1 MTVAF
6 LYLRITLGLLFLVAG
21 FSKTWD
27 RRAFQIAVASFQIV
41 PSRLAPAAAV
51 AIVSLEL
58 AGAGLLL
65 AGGYEWLGALLLCA
79 LLAAFNVALVAN
91 LLRGRRNLD
100 CQCFGQQ
107 TLRIGWGHVA
117 QNTLM
122 LAMALLI
129 GLLAVGRKV
138 SPHWGDPTIGSFTIL
153 AAAYSVVL
161 FLAAQELVSVR
172 AGLLR
177 VLTRRVQ
184 AG

>member
-1 MTVAF
+1 M
-6 LYLRITLGLLFLVAG
+6 
-21 FSKTWD
+21 
-27 RRAFQIAVASFQIV
+27 
-41 PSRLAPAAAV
+41 
-51 AIVSLEL
+51 
-58 AGAGLLL
+58 
-65 AGGYEWLGALLLCA
+65 
-79 LLAAFNVALVAN
+79 
-91 LLRGRRNLD
+91 
-100 CQCFGQQ
+100 
-107 TLRIGWGHVA
+107 A

>member
-1 MTVAF
+1 MIVAF

-21 FSKTWD
+21 LSKAWD

-41 PSRLAPAAAV
+41 PSRLAPATAV

-58 AGAGLLL
+58 AGGGLLL
-65 AGGYEWLGALLLCA
+65 AGVYEWLGALLLCV
-79 LLAAFNVALVAN
+79 LLAAFNVALIVN

-100 CQCFGQQ
+100 CQCFGQR
-107 TLRIGWGHVA
+107 TMRIGWGHVA

-129 GLLAVGRKV
+129 GLVVVWGKV
-138 SPHWGDPTIGSFTIL
+138 PSSWGDLTTGSFTIL

-161 FLAAQELVSVR
+161 LLAAQELVSVR

-177 VLTRRVQ
+177 VLTRGVQ
-184 AG
+184 IG